1 MGATIAISAIVGGM
15 KEIGFILFIPMFVE
29 FFLKLRRRFTTESF
43 GKLDKFGYL
52 RYYGPVTS
60 LTHVVLKLRRFKEW
74 QVSAFFWGVEFVIG
88 VVLVAVLLV
97 AA

>member
-1 MGATIAISAIVGGM
+1 
-15 KEIGFILFIPMFVE
+15 
-29 FFLKLRRRFTTESF
+29 
-43 GKLDKFGYL
+43 
-52 RYYGPVTS
+52 
-60 LTHVVLKLRRFKEW
+60 VVLKLRRFKEW